1 MDHYCAFIGNV
12 VAKGSYKY
20 FFLFLFYIFI
30 QCALGVIL
38 IMKYSITNNLQY
50 HIPLSPIRTLIYKNT
65 FMMRTLFAWIMID
78 PNKGDWNGWTRDYIG
93 LNGLN
98 YTTNEYIYP
107 EGIPPGDNYWIET
120 GIKDFN
126 LAWII
131 FMTGMAI
138 RVINNIKNG
147 QSTVLLLKMKRDK
160 SIVS

>member
-1 MDHYCAFIGNV
+1 MITGPSEDDESREVSQFRECSATQCIKVQCPKTQIYVHYDSQSNRCILGMDHYCAFIGNV

-20 FFLFLFYIFI
+20 FFLFLFYIFV

-107 EGIPPGDNYWIET
+107 EESGAN
-120 GIKDFN
+120 
-126 LAWII
+126 
-131 FMTGMAI
+131 
-138 RVINNIKNG
+138 
-147 QSTVLLLKMKRDK
+147 Q
-160 SIVS
+160 